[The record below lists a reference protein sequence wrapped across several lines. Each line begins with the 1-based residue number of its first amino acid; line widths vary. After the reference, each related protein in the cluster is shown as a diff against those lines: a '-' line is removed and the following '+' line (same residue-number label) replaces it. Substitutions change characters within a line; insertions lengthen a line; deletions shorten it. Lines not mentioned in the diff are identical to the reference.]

1 MKTEFFRGLDFI
13 EEHKIKENHWKG
25 ESKMRGIG
33 KWTFCGFVV
42 ISLLMPS
49 GCTTKADITSLSQ
62 LGDKVFAV
70 PTGTVADKLVLSK
83 LPQAKFQYYNT
94 VLDCAM
100 AVKAGKADAVAY
112 DEPILKN
119 IAAKVAGLVV
129 LPDMITVDNYAVAV
143 SKDNRELKTTIDM
156 VISELKKKGTYKDM
170 YQRWF
175 PKTGAPGTMPELL
188 LEGSAGVLK
197 LGTAAVTEPF
207 SFMDG
212 SQNVV
217 GFDIELARYVAQ
229 KLGKKLQIVNMD
241 FGAMIPALISGK
253 VDMIAA
259 CITVTEERSQK
270 ILFSEPYY
278 TGGIAAMVR
287 EPKRR

>member
-1 MKTEFFRGLDFI
+1 M
-13 EEHKIKENHWKG
+13 
-25 ESKMRGIG
+25 MRIIV
-33 KWTFCGFVV
+33 KLICYCLVV
-42 ISLLMPS
+42 SSLLTL
-49 GCTTKADITSLSQ
+49 GCSKKTDITSLSQ

-70 PTGTVADKLVLSK
+70 PTGTAADQLVLSK
-83 LPQAKFQYYNT
+83 FPRAKFQYFNT
-94 VLDCAM
+94 VLDAAM

-119 IAAKVAGLVV
+119 IAAKNGGFLLLA
-129 LPDMITVDNYAVAV
+129 DMITVDNYAIAV
-143 SKDNRELKTTIDM
+143 GKDNRELKTSNDS
-156 VISELKKKGTYKDM
+156 VISELKKNGTYSAM
-170 YQRWF
+170 HQRWF
-175 PKTGAPGTMPELL
+175 PKTGAPGTMPELPL
-188 LEGSAGVLK
+188 DGSNAVLK

-207 SFMDG
+207 SFVDG

-259 CITVTEERSQK
+259 CITVTEERAQK

-287 EPKRR
+287 EPKRM